1 MGAMSARVV
10 LRCTTVVLGA
20 KQWLGPVTFSIAKE
34 PEMCVLP
41 AAVQLR
47 SMSTGQEVPPTS
59 GEIYSFLAAL
69 SPDIGTKQNFT
80 VE

>member
-47 SMSTGQEVPPTS
+47 SMSTGQEVPRMLRDN
-59 GEIYSFLAAL
+59 FLAAL
-69 SPDIGTKQNFT
+69 SPDIGTKKNFP